1 MKIVLDA
8 MGGDYAPRV
17 TVEGAVETVNDT
29 EDIEVILIGREDLI
43 TEELRHKRYPPDR
56 ISVKH
61 ASQLIAM
68 DEPISVAVRR
78 KKDSSI
84 KRGIEMVK
92 KGEAHAFVSAGHS
105 GAVMAFALLLLGTA
119 EGVNRPAIA
128 TTMPTL
134 KGSFVLIDAGAN
146 VDSEASNLLQFA
158 LMGNAYCR
166 NVLGV
171 QKPRVALLSIGEEDT
186 KGNELTKEAFRLL
199 KNTGLHFVGNIE
211 GKDIFTGNVD
221 VVVCDGFIGNV
232 VLKVSEGLAE
242 TIMRMLKQEIADIA
256 TGRLAYLFMK
266 PALKNFKKKTD
277 YAEYGGAPLLGI
289 RGTCIISHGRSSSKA
304 IRNALKTANISARL
318 RVDEIISSELKKKNK
333 SSSPVAKATV

>member
-29 EDIEVILIGREDLI
+29 EDIEVVLIGREDLI

-84 KRGIEMVK
+84 RRGIEMVK

-105 GAVMAFALLLLGTA
+105 GAVMAFALLLLGTS

-134 KGSFVLIDAGAN
+134 KGPFVLIDAGAN

-171 QKPRVALLSIGEEDT
+171 QRPRVALLSIGEEDT
-186 KGNELTKEAFRLL
+186 KGNELTKEAFRLI
-199 KNTGLHFVGNIE
+199 KNSALHFAGNIE
-211 GKDIFTGNVD
+211 GKDIFSGNVD

-242 TIMRMLKQEIADIA
+242 TIMKMLKQEIADIA

-318 RVDEIISSELKKKNK
+318 RVDEIISSELKKNSKP
-333 SSSPVAKATV
+333 SRLAAKASA